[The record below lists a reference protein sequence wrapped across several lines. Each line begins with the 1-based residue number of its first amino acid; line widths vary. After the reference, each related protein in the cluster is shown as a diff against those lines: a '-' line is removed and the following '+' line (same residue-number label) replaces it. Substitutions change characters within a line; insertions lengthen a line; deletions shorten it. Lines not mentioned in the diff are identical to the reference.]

1 MTTLTKYWQII
12 AFIISLAVWWATT
25 GARLNALEQQTAQNT
40 TKIEQATAASQAIDI
55 RLSRIETD
63 VQWIRLSLERQK

>member
-1 MTTLTKYWQII
+1 MNILTKYWHVF
-12 AFIISLAVWWATT
+12 AFIISLIAWWATT
-25 GARLNALEQQTAQNT
+25 GARLTALEQQTAQNT

-63 VQWIRLSLERQK
+63 VQWIRLSIEKQK